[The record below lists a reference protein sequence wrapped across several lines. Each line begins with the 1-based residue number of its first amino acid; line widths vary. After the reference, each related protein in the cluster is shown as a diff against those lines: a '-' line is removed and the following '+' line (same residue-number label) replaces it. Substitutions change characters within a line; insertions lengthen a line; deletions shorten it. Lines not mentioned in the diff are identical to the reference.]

1 MKRLIFICIVYIF
14 SAFLSDLKAD
24 DFFRIWL
31 KDKKNSPYTLE
42 RPQDF
47 LTQASLNRR
56 LKQGYELDDDDLPL
70 SPVYISRL
78 NDLGLVVSQSKWMN
92 TVVIK
97 VTPQIKK
104 EMLSGLSFVDSVRW
118 LGKYNMPSFTEYK
131 TAICRTQKYKT
142 TPAAVANISSESR
155 EQLTLLN
162 GEKLHKAG
170 FKGEGIQIAIIDAG
184 FPSWDSLPLIDA
196 GRVKE
201 YMDFSYPKDSGYGKE
216 KHGTQVLSILLAD
229 SDDSIKGTAPEATY
243 HLYKTENMAYELP
256 VEEDFWVEALER
268 ADRMGVHIVNSSLG
282 YHSFDIPA
290 LNHSKREISRS
301 TAFIS
306 RAARK
311 AINKGMFLVIS
322 AGNDAMTDWGII
334 GFPADE
340 KDVLTVGSVD
350 RNGNVSSFSSS
361 GFVSGGYVKPDV
373 AAIGTGTVML
383 LPDGSC
389 STSNGTSFST
399 PTVAGLVACLW
410 QACPG
415 LSNRELLDVIR
426 RSGSQYKRPDIYTG
440 YGIPDFMKALLLAGE
455 LKKDN

>member
-1 MKRLIFICIVYIF
+1 MKRLILICIAYLF
-14 SAFLSDLKAD
+14 SAFLSDLRAD

-31 KDKKNSPYTLE
+31 KDKENSPYTLE
-42 RPQDF
+42 RPQEF

-56 LKQGYELDDDDLPL
+56 LKQGYELNGDDLPL

-78 NDLGLVVSQSKWMN
+78 NELGLVVSQSKWMN
-92 TVVIK
+92 TVVVK

-118 LGKYNMPSFTEYK
+118 LGKFSMPLSAESE
-131 TAICRTQKYKT
+131 TAICRVGKGKT
-142 TPAAVANISSESR
+142 MPGPVANIRSESR

-170 FKGEGIQIAIIDAG
+170 FRGAGVQIAIIDAG
-184 FPSWDSLPLIDA
+184 FPSWDSLSLIKA
-196 GRVKE
+196 ERVKE
-201 YMDFSYPKDSGYGKE
+201 YMDFSYPQYSGYGKE
-216 KHGTQVLSILLAD
+216 KHGTQVLSIMLAD

-243 HLYKTENMAYELP
+243 YLYKTENMAYELP

-268 ADRMGVHIVNSSLG
+268 ADRMGVDIVNSSLG
-282 YHSFDIPA
+282 YHTFDISA

-311 AINKGMFLVIS
+311 AIDKGMFLVIS
-322 AGNDAMTDWGII
+322 AGNDAMNEWGVI

-350 RNGNVSSFSSS
+350 RNGDVSAFSST

-383 LPDGSC
+383 FPDGSC

-415 LSNRELLDVIR
+415 LSNRELLNVIR
-426 RSGSQYKRPDIYTG
+426 HSGSQYKTPDIYTG
-440 YGIPDFMKALLLAGE
+440 YGIPDFMKALRLASE
-455 LKKDN
+455 LKK

>member
-1 MKRLIFICIVYIF
+1 MKRLILIYIAYLF
-14 SAFLSDLKAD
+14 SAFLSDLRAD

-31 KDKKNSPYTLE
+31 KDKENSPYTLE
-42 RPQDF
+42 RPQEF

-56 LKQGYELDDDDLPL
+56 LKQGYELNGDDLPL

-78 NDLGLVVSQSKWMN
+78 NELGLVVSQSKWMN
-92 TVVIK
+92 TVVLK

-118 LGKYNMPSFTEYK
+118 LGKFSMPLSVESE
-131 TAICRTQKYKT
+131 TAICRAVKGKT
-142 TPAAVANISSESR
+142 MPGSVANIRSESR

-170 FKGEGIQIAIIDAG
+170 FRGAGVQIAIIDAG
-184 FPSWDSLPLIDA
+184 FPSWDSLSMINA
-196 GRVKE
+196 ERVKE
-201 YMDFSYPKDSGYGKE
+201 YMDFSYPKDSRYGKE
-216 KHGTQVLSILLAD
+216 KHGTQVLSIMLAD

-243 HLYKTENMAYELP
+243 YLYKTENMTYELP

-268 ADRMGVHIVNSSLG
+268 ADRMGVDIVNSSLG
-282 YHSFDIPA
+282 YHTFDISA

-306 RAARK
+306 QAARK
-311 AINKGMFLVIS
+311 AIDKGMFLVIS
-322 AGNDAMTDWGII
+322 AGNDAMNEWGVI

-350 RNGNVSSFSSS
+350 RNGDVSAFSST
-361 GFVSGGYVKPDV
+361 GFVSDGYVKPDV

-383 LPDGSC
+383 FPDGSC

-415 LSNRELLDVIR
+415 LSNRELLNVIR
-426 RSGSQYKRPDIYTG
+426 RSGSQYKTPDIYTG
-440 YGIPDFMKALLLAGE
+440 YGIPDFMKALRLAGE
-455 LKKDN
+455 LKK